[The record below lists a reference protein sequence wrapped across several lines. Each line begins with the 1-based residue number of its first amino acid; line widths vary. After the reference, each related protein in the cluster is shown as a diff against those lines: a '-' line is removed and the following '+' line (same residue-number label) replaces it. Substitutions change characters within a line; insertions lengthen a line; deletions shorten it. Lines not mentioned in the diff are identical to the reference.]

1 MIKGGVLTMQDVVR
15 ILTPVAIFFAGTLY
29 LALMRDILE
38 EPSETNI
45 TVEELIRREYG
56 EWAFFDDKTFISDGK
71 LYRYKYDKDGQLH
84 VFYVEDVTDKVITWR
99 GCSNNGEC
107 WNDDDDSSHFFC
119 FHFIYYLYNGDY
131 ERAYEKAEWNKYDC
145 IYMLFNI
152 NVNACNYVGGLCK
165 MH

>member
-56 EWAFFDDKTFISDGK
+56 ECAFFDDKTFISDGK

-84 VFYVEDVTDKVITWR
+84 VFYVEDVTDKVIT
-99 GCSNNGEC
+99 
-107 WNDDDDSSHFFC
+107 
-119 FHFIYYLYNGDY
+119 
-131 ERAYEKAEWNKYDC
+131 
-145 IYMLFNI
+145 
-152 NVNACNYVGGLCK
+152 
-165 MH
+165 

>member
-1 MIKGGVLTMQDVVR
+1 MQDVVR

-56 EWAFFDDKTFISDGK
+56 ECAFFDDKTFISDGK

-84 VFYVEDVTDKVITWR
+84 VFIKR
-99 GCSNNGEC
+99 M
-107 WNDDDDSSHFFC
+107 
-119 FHFIYYLYNGDY
+119 L
-131 ERAYEKAEWNKYDC
+131 KKNK
-145 IYMLFNI
+145 
-152 NVNACNYVGGLCK
+152 
-165 MH
+165 